1 MRWKR
6 AFWSAWI
13 CRRTVPRL
21 GAFRPREPYRVS
33 LLAPP
38 ITERL
43 LKLVTAYEDS
53 ALGGK
58 RVLVNG
64 LKQDFAR
71 QGLGGMSLTVP
82 LDAAVAALTG
92 CPALA
97 FCTVNDSRARF
108 DAPDDDLTAV
118 RFDWLDGQVA
128 LLKAVLP
135 ALIDDPELETV
146 GLGQ

>member
-1 MRWKR
+1 MAGMRHFAPLLLAAAGQR
-6 AFWSAWI
+6 EGGVEETALLRRLSALKT
-13 CRRTVPRL
+13 RFLVGLDLSSHSPRL

-53 ALGGK
+53 ALGGQ

-82 LDAAVAALTG
+82 LDAAVAALAG

-97 FCTVNDSRARF
+97 FCH
-108 DAPDDDLTAV
+108 
-118 RFDWLDGQVA
+118 G
-128 LLKAVLP
+128 
-135 ALIDDPELETV
+135 
-146 GLGQ
+146 